1 MAYKPNVN
9 TILQLYTSSVLKDQ
23 SINGYLLSRTLTLSN
38 LKFSTGILIS
48 QDLQLQFP
56 DLSEIGSKL
65 YLDYASRKIQLL
77 ANARYWVKRCLEK
90 FHAFSLVYF
99 SVHVSA
105 CSLMADDNSQKN
117 GKVYYKPL
125 PEAAYIFCNVSRKY
139 HRSQCSKYR

>member
-1 MAYKPNVN
+1 MSYKRNVN

-56 DLSEIGSKL
+56 DLSEIESKL

-77 ANARYWVKRCLEK
+77 ANARY
-90 FHAFSLVYF
+90 
-99 SVHVSA
+99 
-105 CSLMADDNSQKN
+105 
-117 GKVYYKPL
+117 
-125 PEAAYIFCNVSRKY
+125 
-139 HRSQCSKYR
+139 